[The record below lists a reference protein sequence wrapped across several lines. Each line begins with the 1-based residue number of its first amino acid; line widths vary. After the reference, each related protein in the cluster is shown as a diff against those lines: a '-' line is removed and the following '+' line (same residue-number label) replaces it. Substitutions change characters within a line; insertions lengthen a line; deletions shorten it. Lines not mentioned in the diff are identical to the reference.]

1 MSIKKNELLNHSLK
15 RKRDK
20 ETAGSELLFNG
31 RDLTPLLVLD
41 PNSIEQSDSD
51 NLKKCYNLYGR
62 AHILEVVKNAKL
74 IPFAA
79 YVFINIDCDRD
90 FWQPKYNF
98 YLKRNNEVKELLNNI
113 FVNLKDYQCKSL
125 TLTEN
130 FAVVLSSNTSIA
142 CFCSGDVDLSADIA
156 EIEAITACLNSL
168 NYFSKEQP
176 NKIGEYSGQSMMF
189 FNKDIIQGGFWVNVI
204 WKPVTRAF
212 LVQDKYEARLFR
224 DRLSAKLI
232 PGTEI
237 RVLDDTSLMYFSAL
251 HISAGHYFTLSPGL
265 RLYVDIDRLARN
277 KKIDWDK
284 IIEWSKEDDAG
295 IRIFMVLYISHKVLK
310 TPIPEKIYKNIF
322 LNNRNKRLLNYLINS
337 ESYKFQNKSS
347 ILRRLYV
354 EIASDDKSLIINF
367 FRRVITKVIFN

>member
-1 MSIKKNELLNHSLK
+1 
-15 RKRDK
+15 
-20 ETAGSELLFNG
+20 
-31 RDLTPLLVLD
+31 
-41 PNSIEQSDSD
+41 
-51 NLKKCYNLYGR
+51 
-62 AHILEVVKNAKL
+62 
-74 IPFAA
+74 
-79 YVFINIDCDRD
+79 
-90 FWQPKYNF
+90 
-98 YLKRNNEVKELLNNI
+98 
-113 FVNLKDYQCKSL
+113 
-125 TLTEN
+125 
-130 FAVVLSSNTSIA
+130 
-142 CFCSGDVDLSADIA
+142 
-156 EIEAITACLNSL
+156 
-168 NYFSKEQP
+168 
-176 NKIGEYSGQSMMF
+176 MMF

-224 DRLSAKLI
+224 DRLFAKLI

-284 IIEWSKEDDAG
+284 IIEWSEEDDAG

-322 LNNRNKRLLNYLINS
+322 SSNRNKKLFNYLINS

-354 EIASDDKSLIINF
+354 EIASDDKTLIINF
-367 FRRVITKVIFN
+367 FRRVFKKIIFN